1 MAFYLYLHDRVAGPY
16 GVDELKDMVTHREV
30 TEKTAAC
37 REGETEWST
46 VGEVLGADIPKAK
59 GGSPVSMPTQMGREA
74 HGRHERVEREIHRGI
89 DRSTYFF
96 VCLVVGVG
104 SWLADRYLGAPIYYL
119 PRVAAAVLVTLG
131 VTIARAVN
139 MGKSWWWALLVF
151 VPVFNLY
158 VWFLCL
164 AAQSGYQRAGR
175 LDRAG
180 RSFFFVLVAAIILF
194 LALVLFNVIR
204 STQAPW

>member
-1 MAFYLYLHDRVAGPY
+1 MAFYLYLNNRVAGPY

-30 TEKTAAC
+30 TGETAAC
-37 REGETEWST
+37 RESETEWST
-46 VGEVLGADIPKAK
+46 LAQVLGGDLPQAK
-59 GGSPVSMPTQMGREA
+59 SGSPVSMPMQRGQNA
-74 HGRHERVEREIHRGI
+74 PGRHELAEPEVHRGI

-96 VCLVVGVG
+96 VCLLVGVG

-119 PRVAAAVLVTLG
+119 PRVAAAALVTLG

-139 MGKSWWWALLVF
+139 MEKPWWWALLVF
-151 VPVFNLY
+151 IPFLNLY

-164 AAQSGYQRAGR
+164 AAQGGYQRIGR

-180 RSFFFVLVAAIILF
+180 RSFFFVLVAAVILF
-194 LALVLFNVIR
+194 LAFVLFNVIR